1 VGGDPVARPV
11 TVAVVEDQPVTIAG
25 IESWIERD
33 PGGRARVIASGS
45 SIDAVLAGPGGEADV
60 LLLDLELED
69 GIVIDRI
76 PELCADGRKVVVFS
90 VHDSRETIAAV
101 LDAGASEFLAK
112 HESRDH
118 CVDVIVAVAADRA
131 CPSPTVAGVILA
143 DSRPRLSE
151 QERTAL
157 LLWFQGMPKAS
168 VARRMGISE
177 ATVRQYI
184 ARARVKYAAVGRHAG
199 NQFALLARAIS
210 DGLISPDE
218 VGGYGSHSVESP
230 R

>member
-1 VGGDPVARPV
+1 MGGDEVARPV
-11 TVAVVEDQPVTIAG
+11 TVAVIEDQPVTIAG
-25 IESWIERD
+25 IETWIERD
-33 PGGRARVIASGS
+33 PRRRARVVATGS
-45 SIDAVLAGPGGEADV
+45 SIDEVLAGPGGDADV
-60 LLLDLELED
+60 LLLDLELGD
-69 GIVIDRI
+69 RLITDRI
-76 PELCADGRKVVVFS
+76 PELCAAGRKVVVFS
-90 VHDSRETIAAV
+90 AHDSQEVIRAV
-101 LDAGASEFLAK
+101 LDAGAAEFLAK

-118 CVDVIVAVAADRA
+118 CVDVIVAVAQDRA
-131 CPSPTVAGVILA
+131 YPPPTVAGVILA

-184 ARARVKYAAVGRHAG
+184 ERARVKYAAAGRPART
-199 NQFALLARAIS
+199 QFALLARAIS

-218 VGGYGSHSVESP
+218 VGGYGSP
-230 R
+230 NTPPQK